1 MPLARLHVHAGELQ
15 ILYLGKVDDWQR
27 VCSIPTYVYLRWE
40 PFVSRSCSV
49 FRELLEDSLFA
60 ANYYNDDHTTAGLHL
75 DQCEFALE
83 LSSGARLAHKS
94 VVRRHR
100 RLCSRHHLGG
110 LPSVFNLKYCT
121 R

>member
-1 MPLARLHVHAGELQ
+1 MIGRGCV
-15 ILYLGKVDDWQR
+15 
-27 VCSIPTYVYLRWE
+27 PTFVYLRWE

-60 ANYYNDDHTTAGLHL
+60 ANYHNDDHTTTGLHL

-94 VVRRHR
+94 VVRRH
-100 RLCSRHHLGG
+100 
-110 LPSVFNLKYCT
+110 
-121 R
+121 

>member
-1 MPLARLHVHAGELQ
+1 MPLARLHVHASELQ

-60 ANYYNDDHTTAGLHL
+60 ANYHNDDHTTTGLHL

-94 VVRRHR
+94 VVRRH
-100 RLCSRHHLGG
+100 
-110 LPSVFNLKYCT
+110 
-121 R
+121 